1 MSKTLFTK
9 KNTRVFTKPLAITI
23 GEPAGI
29 GPELI
34 LKCWQERVKND
45 LAPFIVLGDPTFF
58 QQRANSMQMDISVKT
73 STVETAGEDFSHF
86 MPVLPLSDK
95 ITGDFGRP
103 TSSDGKLVCEAIS
116 SAVELTM
123 TNKTSGIVTAP
134 INKKA
139 LYDSGFKHPGHTEF
153 LADLAHEFNSDKK
166 GKKYHPVMMLA
177 GPDLRAIPVTIH
189 IAVNQIAKQ
198 LTSDLIIRTAK
209 ITHHDLKN
217 RFGINAPRIAVAGLN
232 PHAGE
237 NGTMGMED
245 ITIVAPAVEAL
256 KAEGINA
263 FGPLPA
269 DTLFHARARA
279 NYDVVLCMY
288 HDQALIPAKT
298 LAFDDS
304 VNVTLGL
311 PFIRTSPDH
320 GTAYD
325 IAGKGIAKPD
335 SMMAAIKLAQTM
347 IQNSTQHLK
356 GVPQ

>member
-1 MSKTLFTK
+1 MSKLTIAERLKLTEAQ
-9 KNTRVFTKPLAITI
+9 NRILVRPAPLAITI

-34 LKCWQERVKND
+34 LKCWQQREQNN
-45 LAPFIVLGDPTFF
+45 LAPFIVLADPDFF
-58 QQRANSMQMDISVKT
+58 QRRSDAMQMDIIVKT
-73 STVETAGEDFSHF
+73 SSPENAVRDFKTT
-86 MPVLPLSDK
+86 MPVLPLSGK
-95 ITGDFGRP
+95 ITGDFGSP
-103 TSSDGKLVCEAIS
+103 TISDGKLVCEAIS
-116 SAVELTM
+116 TAVKLTM
-123 TNKTSGIVTAP
+123 ENKVSGIVTAP

-153 LADLAHEFNSDKK
+153 LADLAGDITGVKH
-166 GKKYHPVMMLA
+166 HPVMMLA

-189 IAVNQIAKQ
+189 IPVNEIAKQ
-198 LTSDLIIRTAK
+198 LTTKLIIKTGEIA
-209 ITHHDLKN
+209 HHDLINKL
-217 RFGINAPRIAVAGLN
+217 GIRAPRIAVAGLN

-237 NGTMGMED
+237 NGSMGMED
-245 ITIVAPAVEAL
+245 INIVAPAIAAL
-256 KAEGINA
+256 KAKGINA

-279 NYDVVLCMY
+279 TYDVVLCMY

-298 LAFDDS
+298 LAFDES

-335 SMMAAIKLAQTM
+335 SMIAAIKLAQDM
-347 IQNSTQHLK
+347 VQNSK
-356 GVPQ
+356 GSV

>member
-1 MSKTLFTK
+1 MQKMALP
-9 KNTRVFTKPLAITI
+9 VAITI

-34 LKCWQERVKND
+34 LKCWQLAKQKN
-45 LAPFIVLGDPTFF
+45 LAPFIVIGDPDFF
-58 QQRANSMQMDISVKT
+58 QGRADKMQMGITVKT
-73 STVETAGEDFSHF
+73 STPQTAIKDFKDA
-86 MPVLPLSDK
+86 MPVLPLSGK
-95 ITGDFGRP
+95 ITGDFAKP
-103 TSSDGKLVCEAIS
+103 TNSDGKLVCEAIS
-116 SAVELTM
+116 TAVELTI
-123 TNKTSGIVTAP
+123 KKQVSGIVTAP

-153 LADLAHEFNSDKK
+153 LADLADQHFSEAEKH
-166 GKKYHPVMMLA
+166 HPVMMLA
-177 GPDLRAIPVTIH
+177 GPELRAIPVTIH
-189 IAVNQIAKQ
+189 IPVSDVPKQ
-198 LTSDLIIRTAK
+198 LTRDLIIKTGE
-209 ITHHDLKN
+209 ITHHDLID
-217 RFGINAPRIAVAGLN
+217 RFSVKAPRIAVAGLN

-237 NGTMGMED
+237 NGSMGMED
-245 ITIVAPAVEAL
+245 INIVAPAIEAL
-256 KAEGINA
+256 RAKGINA

-298 LAFDDS
+298 LAFDES

-325 IAGKGIAKPD
+325 IAGKGIAKVD
-335 SMMAAIKLAQTM
+335 SMIAAIKLAQDM
-347 IQNSTQHLK
+347 AENM
-356 GVPQ
+356 VPKMVRITEGLNL

>member
-1 MSKTLFTK
+1 M
-9 KNTRVFTKPLAITI
+9 TKPKRPITPTDLQLPLPPVAITI

-34 LKCWQERVKND
+34 LKCWQHAKQNQI
-45 LAPFIVLGDPTFF
+45 APFIVIGDPDFL
-58 QQRANSMQMDISVKT
+58 QDRANKMQMDIRVKT
-73 STVETAGEDFSHF
+73 SNTQSAAKDFKKAL
-86 MPVLPLSDK
+86 PVLPISGK
-95 ITGDFGRP
+95 ITGDFGKP
-103 TSSDGKLVCEAIS
+103 TISDGKLVCEAIS
-116 SAVELTM
+116 SAVELAL
-123 TNKTSGIVTAP
+123 KKQISGIVTAP

-153 LADLAHEFNSDKK
+153 LADLADQILSKSGTDKH
-166 GKKYHPVMMLA
+166 HPVMMLA

-189 IAVNQIAKQ
+189 IPVSEVPKQ
-198 LTSDLIIRTAK
+198 LTTDLIIKTAE
-209 ITHHDLKN
+209 ITHHDLIN
-217 RFGINAPRIAVAGLN
+217 RFGVTIPRIAVAGLN

-237 NGTMGMED
+237 NGSMGMED
-245 ITIVAPAVEAL
+245 INIVAPAIEAL
-256 KAEGINA
+256 KGKGINA

-325 IAGKGIAKPD
+325 IAGKGIAKAD
-335 SMMAAIKLAQTM
+335 SMIAAIKLAQDMAKNTQG
-347 IQNSTQHLK
+347 INS
-356 GVPQ
+356 

>member
-1 MSKTLFTK
+1 MAKANSSLLTC
-9 KNTRVFTKPLAITI
+9 PLAITI

-34 LKCWQERVKND
+34 LKCWQERVQHNLK
-45 LAPFIVLGDPTFF
+45 PFIVLGDPIFL
-58 QQRANSMQMDISVKT
+58 QNRANAMQMNIAVKASSV
-73 STVETAGEDFSHF
+73 ENAMHDFNDAL
-86 MPVLPLSDK
+86 PVLPLSGK
-95 ITGDFGRP
+95 ITGDFGKP
-103 TSSDGKLVCEAIS
+103 TISDGKLVCEAIS
-116 SAVELTM
+116 TAVKLTM
-123 TNKTSGIVTAP
+123 ESKTSGIVTAP

-139 LYDSGFKHPGHTEF
+139 LYDSGFMHPGHTEF
-153 LADLAHEFNSDKK
+153 LADLAGEKTGEKH
-166 GKKYHPVMMLA
+166 HPVMMLA

-189 IAVNQIAKQ
+189 IAVNEIAKH
-198 LTSDLIIRTAK
+198 LTSELIIETGE

-217 RFGINAPRIAVAGLN
+217 RFGINAPRIAIAGLN

-245 ITIVAPAVEAL
+245 INIVAPAVEAL
-256 KAEGINA
+256 KAKGINA

-269 DTLFHARARA
+269 DTLFHARARE

-335 SMMAAIKLAQTM
+335 SMLAAIKLAQDM
-347 IQNSTQHLK
+347 VQKSVHKIKGSTI
-356 GVPQ
+356 

>member
-1 MSKTLFTK
+1 MTQKQLTK
-9 KNTRVFTKPLAITI
+9 RHNNFLTPPLAITI

-34 LKCWQERVKND
+34 LKCWQEREQNN
-45 LAPFIVLGDPTFF
+45 LAPFIVLGDPDFI
-58 QQRANSMQMDISVKT
+58 QQRANAMQMDVNIKT
-73 STVETAGEDFSHF
+73 STVENSLQDFDTAL
-86 MPVLPLSDK
+86 PVLPLSGS
-95 ITGDFGRP
+95 ITGDFGKP
-103 TSSDGKLVCEAIS
+103 TISDGKLVCEAIS
-116 SAVELTM
+116 TAVKMTM
-123 TNKTSGIVTAP
+123 ENKTSGIVTAP

-153 LADLAHEFNSDKK
+153 LADLANKITGNKH
-166 GKKYHPVMMLA
+166 HPVMMLA
-177 GPDLRAIPVTIH
+177 GPDLRTIPVTIH
-189 IAVNQIAKQ
+189 IAVNEISEQ
-198 LTSDLIIRTAK
+198 LTSDLIIKTGEIA
-209 ITHHDLKN
+209 HHDLKN
-217 RFGINAPRIAVAGLN
+217 KFGINAPRIAVAGLN

-237 NGTMGMED
+237 NGSMGMED
-245 ITIVAPAVEAL
+245 INIVAPAVEAL
-256 KAEGINA
+256 KAKGINA

-269 DTLFHARARA
+269 DTLFHARARE

-325 IAGKGIAKPD
+325 IAGKGIAKPN
-335 SMMAAIKLAQTM
+335 SMMAAIKLAQNMVQHTT
-347 IQNSTQHLK
+347 QNTK
-356 GVPQ
+356 GTAQ

>member
-1 MSKTLFTK
+1 MNRTLA
-9 KNTRVFTKPLAITI
+9 RPAPLAITI

-34 LKCWQERVKND
+34 LKCWQQRELNN
-45 LAPFIVLGDPTFF
+45 LAPFIVLGDPEFF
-58 QQRANSMQMDISVKT
+58 QRRCDAMKMDIVIKT
-73 STVETAGEDFSHF
+73 SSAENAAIDFKTA
-86 MPVLPLSDK
+86 MPVLPLSGE
-95 ITGDFGRP
+95 ITGDFGNP
-103 TSSDGKLVCEAIS
+103 TISDGRLVCEAIS
-116 SAVELTM
+116 TSVKLTM
-123 TNKTSGIVTAP
+123 ENKVSGIVTAP

-153 LADLAHEFNSDKK
+153 LADLASEKTGTKH
-166 GKKYHPVMMLA
+166 HPVMMLA

-189 IAVNQIAKQ
+189 IPVSEIAKQ
-198 LTSDLIIRTAK
+198 LTTELVIKTGEIA
-209 ITHHDLKN
+209 HHDLIN
-217 RFGINAPRIAVAGLN
+217 RFGITAPRIAVAGLN

-237 NGTMGMED
+237 NGSMGMED
-245 ITIVAPAVEAL
+245 INIVAPAIEAM
-256 KAEGINA
+256 KAKGINA

-269 DTLFHARARA
+269 DTLFHARARTK
-279 NYDVVLCMY
+279 YDVVLCMY

-325 IAGKGIAKPD
+325 IAGKSIAKPD
-335 SMMAAIKLAQTM
+335 SMIAAIKMAQNM
-347 IQNSTQHLK
+347 VQNSRGSVQ
-356 GVPQ
+356 